1 MPDYIIVGGGSAG
14 CVLAARLSEDPDISV
29 TLLEAGPRDSNMYIH
44 LPVGFFKMTTGP
56 LIWGYETE
64 AGREIAGRTMVY
76 PQARVLGG
84 GSSINAQVFTR
95 GCPQDYDG
103 WRDFEGC
110 HGWGYE
116 DVRPYFRKS
125 EGNDTFGGSH
135 HGTDGPLGVSSQT
148 PHPLTRVFVRAAQ
161 EAGLPFNPDFNAGS
175 QAGAGFYQTTT
186 RNGRR
191 SSTAVGYLKPAAI
204 RKNLTVRTD
213 TAVNRIVIENGCA
226 VGIEIVENGRSVLL
240 RAEREVILTAGAI
253 GSPKMLMLSGLG
265 PADELRAL
273 DIDVIR
279 DLPQVGKNLQDH
291 MDVDVLAELSGSHGI
306 DRYKK
311 RHWQIAAGVE
321 YALFG
326 KGPIASNIVEAGG
339 FWWGDRGEKTP
350 DIQFHFLPG
359 AGVEE
364 GIGTVPGGNGCT
376 LNSYHVRPR
385 SRGQVTL
392 RSKDPSVAPAID
404 PNAFAEPYDLE
415 RAVDG
420 IKISQDILSQPAF
433 RPFVKRLYLP
443 NGQVRSPTEYR
454 EFARQYARSAYH
466 PVGTCRMGGG
476 ESVVDPELR
485 VRGIDRL
492 RVCDSSVMP
501 RLISSNTNAATVMI
515 AEKAADILKGV
526 HEARKEPLLREAPQR
541 H

>member
-14 CVLAARLSEDPDISV
+14 CVLAARLSEDPDVSV

-44 LPVGFFKMTTGP
+44 LPVGFFKMTAGP
-56 LIWGYETE
+56 LIWGYETV
-64 AGREIAGRTMVY
+64 AGREIAGRKMVY

-95 GCPQDYDG
+95 GCPEDYDG
-103 WRDFEGC
+103 WRDLEGC
-110 HGWGYE
+110 TGWGYE

-125 EGNDTFGGSH
+125 EGNDTFGGAH
-135 HGTDGPLGVSSQT
+135 HGTEGPLGVSSQN

-186 RNGRR
+186 KNGRR
-191 SSTAVGYLKPAAI
+191 SSTAVGYLKPAAH
-204 RKNLTVRTD
+204 RKNLTVRTG

-226 VGIEIVENGRSVLL
+226 VGIEIIENGRPVLL
-240 RAEREVILTAGAI
+240 RAEREVILTSGAI

-273 DIDVIR
+273 DIDVVR

-311 RHWQIAAGVE
+311 RHWQVAAGIE

-326 KGPIASNIVEAGG
+326 KGPVASNIVEGGG
-339 FWWGDRGEKTP
+339 FWWGDKAEKTP
-350 DIQFHFLPG
+350 DLQFHFLPG

-364 GIGTVPGGNGCT
+364 GIGGVPGGNGCT

-385 SRGQVTL
+385 SRGTVTL
-392 RSKDPSVAPAID
+392 RSKDPSVPPAID

-420 IKISQDILSQPAF
+420 IKICQEILSQPAF
-433 RPFVKRLYLP
+433 RPFVRRLHLP
-443 NGQVRSPTEYR
+443 DGNIRTQEEYR
-454 EFARQYARSAYH
+454 QFARQYGRSAYH

-476 ESVVDPELR
+476 EDAVVDPDLK

-501 RLISSNTNAATVMI
+501 RLISSNTNAATIMI

-526 HEARKEPLLREAPQR
+526 LQRQPQ
-541 H
+541 HDYA